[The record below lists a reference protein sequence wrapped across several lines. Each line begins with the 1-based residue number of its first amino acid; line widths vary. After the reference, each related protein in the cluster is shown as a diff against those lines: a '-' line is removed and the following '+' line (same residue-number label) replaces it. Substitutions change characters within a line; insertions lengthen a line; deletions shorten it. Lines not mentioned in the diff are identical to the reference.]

1 MANSLLEKLTSHL
14 EEGVLVCDDNGYV
27 LYANRAAQAL
37 LTQTLDWMT
46 TRSLD
51 TWLRG
56 RDGQLWPLDGKQT
69 RRELNY
75 QDINGREQWVNAR
88 ISHLPVL
95 GKDGWV
101 VILQSPHGVPQ
112 RLAGIEAVTG
122 GIARQLTEHLEVIL
136 ENASKALLGDLTEEQ
151 AEPIRK
157 ILEAGQSAAILKR
170 HLNAVAGEGG
180 VLVKKSLC
188 SVVRDCIPLFGSILG
203 ENLDLSFTLNEQ
215 DDWVNCDPDSI
226 RLGLVHLAEWIG
238 RHHTTKGNVEIE
250 VLSPHGR
257 SDRVRLRVADDGPS
271 IDQSTIEKLFQPFAE
286 RKNHVGLPV
295 VFGIMEQHHGR
306 LLVQSEHREGTVFYL
321 EFPKVSAPKKQ
332 SQRLNG
338 APNNETVFVVDDDPN
353 TLEVVSLLLEQQ
365 GFKVI
370 TASNGIEASVVI
382 RKQHHEIDLMLTD
395 AVLPGRSGL
404 ELISEMRTL
413 NATVPVILMSGYPAE
428 FMGGQVKPDIPLLGK
443 PFSPGTLVT
452 RLRTLLGAPT

>member
-14 EEGVLVCDDNGYV
+14 EEGVLVCDGDGYV

-37 LTQTLDWMT
+37 LTQTLDWMSA
-46 TRSLD
+46 RPLD

-56 RDGQLWPLDGKQT
+56 RDGLLWPIDGKKIQ
-69 RRELNY
+69 REVNY
-75 QDINGREQWVNAR
+75 RDINGHEQWVNAR
-88 ISHLPVL
+88 LSHLPVL
-95 GKDGWV
+95 GRDGWV
-101 VILQSPHGVPQ
+101 ITFQSPHGIPQ

-151 AEPIRK
+151 AAPIRK

-180 VLVKKSLC
+180 SLVKKSLS
-188 SVVRDCIPLFGSILG
+188 SVVRDCVPLFASILG
-203 ENLDLSFTLNEQ
+203 EDLELSINLNSR

-226 RLGLVHLAEWIG
+226 RLAFAQIAEWLR

-250 VLSPHGR
+250 VLSPQSSAG
-257 SDRVRLRVADDGPS
+257 RVRLRVADDGPA
-271 IDQSTIEKLFQPFAE
+271 IDQDTIEKLFQPFAE

-295 VFGIMEQHHGR
+295 VFGIMEQHQGR
-306 LLVQSEHREGTVFYL
+306 LLVQSEIDEGTVFYL
-321 EFPKVSAPKKQ
+321 EFPRVSAPKKP
-332 SQRLNG
+332 SNNKKG
-338 APNNETVFVVDDDPN
+338 APNNETVFVIDDDPN

-370 TASNGIEASVVI
+370 TASNGVEASVVI
-382 RKQHHEIDLMLTD
+382 RKQHHQIDLMLTD

-413 NATVPVILMSGYPAE
+413 NAAMPVILMSGYPAE

-452 RLRTLLGAPT
+452 RLRTLLGASS